1 MHLLRSHGFRTWIPT
16 ALCSRS
22 VEPHPP
28 HLKVHARIKRSD
40 VSKPRSEPSEWL
52 DGRVYSGSNGTEP
65 RASPGTMAHARNTC
79 AAATSWHACK
89 IGDHCLV
96 GPNAHVVAST
106 LEDEVF
112 VATAAAI
119 FHGTRLGR

>member
-1 MHLLRSHGFRTWIPT
+1 
-16 ALCSRS
+16 
-22 VEPHPP
+22 
-28 HLKVHARIKRSD
+28 
-40 VSKPRSEPSEWL
+40 
-52 DGRVYSGSNGTEP
+52 
-65 RASPGTMAHARNTC
+65 MAHARNTC

-119 FHGTRLGR
+119 FHGTRLGRVAKVPVHAVTHLRTNLPPE